1 MSILLWT
8 AVVLIGGAGS
18 ALRFLV
24 DGAVQGGRDYPL
36 GTLAVNVS
44 GAVILGLL
52 TGLVLGHD
60 AALLAGTAAVG
71 SYTTFSTWMLET
83 QRLTEERQHGKAALN
98 VAASLAAGVAA
109 AALGQLMGPAR
120 SLTSAGLVTV
130 EGARLLADTAV
141 AGPDEATKLT
151 VYLGRQE
158 RVYRVPA
165 FVAVCDLLHRR
176 GVDGAT
182 ALLGVDGTAHGRR
195 QRAAFFS
202 RNAEVPM
209 MIIAVGAG
217 EQIGRVLPELGA
229 LLRRPL
235 LTLERVRVCKRDGRS
250 LALPGGGPWQKL
262 MVYTSETVRHQGQP
276 VHRAIVRRLRSAG
289 LSGAT
294 TLRGIWGFHGDHAPH
309 GDRLLQLGRHVP
321 TVTIVIDTPERIARA
336 YPIIDELTSE
346 RGLVTCETIS
356 CLDEAGLRAQARR

>member
-1 MSILLWT
+1 M
-8 AVVLIGGAGS
+8 
-18 ALRFLV
+18 
-24 DGAVQGGRDYPL
+24 
-36 GTLAVNVS
+36 
-44 GAVILGLL
+44 
-52 TGLVLGHD
+52 
-60 AALLAGTAAVG
+60 
-71 SYTTFSTWMLET
+71 
-83 QRLTEERQHGKAALN
+83 
-98 VAASLAAGVAA
+98 
-109 AALGQLMGPAR
+109 
-120 SLTSAGLVTV
+120 
-130 EGARLLADTAV
+130 
-141 AGPDEATKLT
+141 
-151 VYLGRQE
+151 
-158 RVYRVPA
+158 PA

-209 MIIAVGAG
+209 MVIAVGAG
-217 EQIGRVLPELGA
+217 EQISRVLPELGA

-250 LALPGGGPWQKL
+250 LALPGELAWRRPWQKL
-262 MVYTSETVRHQGQP
+262 MVYTSEAVRHQGQP

-289 LSGAT
+289 ISGAT

-321 TVTIVIDTPERIARA
+321 AVTIVIDTPERIARA
-336 YPIIDELTSE
+336 YEVIDELTSE
-346 RGLVTCETIS
+346 RGLVTCETIT